1 MRDPPE
7 MLVVPFHP
15 QAPSSK
21 QEDVHEKR
29 PTPVISTTMQNG
41 KPVGPP
47 WPHQTNPTPAL
58 LGKRAREEEMFHGF
72 LRWVLAEHASIVAPI
87 HIIVPSLQHIPGVQP
102 IYHKQPPKHLE
113 LDRAFGFP

>member
-1 MRDPPE
+1 

-29 PTPVISTTMQNG
+29 PMPVISTIMQNG

-47 WPHQTNPTPAL
+47 RPHQTNPTPAL

-72 LRWVLAEHASIVAPI
+72 LGWVLAEHASIVAPI
-87 HIIVPSLQHIPGVQP
+87 HIIVPPLQHIPGVQP

-113 LDRAFGFP
+113 LYRAFGFP